1 MKPERIYDIAF
12 KVSLEKQYNPNE
24 VPYKFAVEVAKRA
37 CAQHVEAATEAALNA
52 AKIIN
57 DYSNCGNT
65 GSEYP
70 PDQII
75 DKEAIKKSYP
85 LNNIK

>member
-1 MKPERIYDIAF
+1 MKRILDIAT
-12 KVSLEKQYNPNE
+12 E
-24 VPYKFAVEVAKRA
+24 VAREGVIDPWTTPYAFAEEVAKRA
-37 CAQHVEAATEAALNA
+37 CEQHVQAAMEAALKA

-57 DYSNCGNT
+57 DPNSYCGNT

-75 DKEAIKKSYP
+75 DKDSIKKSYP
-85 LNNIK
+85 LTSIK

>member
-1 MKPERIYDIAF
+1 M
-12 KVSLEKQYNPNE
+12 
-24 VPYKFAVEVAKRA
+24 
-37 CAQHVEAATEAALNA
+37 EAALTA

-57 DYSNCGNT
+57 DPNSYCGNT

-75 DKEAIKKSYP
+75 DKDSIKKSYP
-85 LNNIK
+85 LTSIK

>member
-12 KVSLEKQYNPNE
+12 KVASETEYDPNE
-24 VPYKFAVEVAKRA
+24 APYKFAAEVAKRA

-52 AKIIN
+52 AKIIY

-65 GSEYP
+65 GNEYP
-70 PDQII
+70 PDQVI
-75 DKEAIKKSYP
+75 DREAIKKSYP